1 MSSYLDGLNNAQ
13 LDAVRTTEGAV
24 RVLAGAGTGK
34 TRALTA
40 RYCYLVNLLGIDPAS
55 ILCVTFTN
63 KAAAEMKTRIR
74 RRLGDVDMQYVCTFH
89 SWCARM
95 LREDI
100 HVLNYP
106 SEYLLLDEEDRKEV
120 LQKVYID
127 LGITLKELPIRRA
140 VEYIGERKS
149 REGYMAVI
157 ETLSNPL
164 PAKAEGAKA
173 ADRMGEIYA
182 RYLYEQK
189 KTFALDYD
197 DLIIFAHYILKNYP
211 EVARKWQGRMEYV
224 MVDEFQDVSRR
235 QYDIASILAGRH
247 GNLFIVGDP
256 DQAIYTWRG
265 ARVELILDFDKAF
278 AGCTSIV
285 MDDNYRSTP
294 EILRVSNSL
303 IAHNRNRY
311 PKSLRA
317 HAEAGPL
324 PHLYH
329 GRNDRDEAQ
338 WVARR
343 IAEEIRGG
351 TPPRQIAVLYRA
363 HHVSRPLEDVFIKRG
378 INYVIYSGTAFYSRR
393 EVKDTIAYL
402 RMLVYGDD
410 LSFLRTFNTPSRRM
424 GTQKLNAIRA
434 NAEARG
440 LSLYES
446 LQELAATPA
455 FARTGAKAYIDTIEG
470 CRELVGKVPLGDLVQ
485 AVVERSGYEE
495 LLRGLSEWERID
507 NLAELKRAVEEAG
520 HDDDATLE
528 QYLRRVALVT
538 NLDAKAERD
547 DAIRMMTV
555 HTAKGMEF
563 DTVFV
568 CGMAEGSFPSKRSTG
583 VDDIEEE
590 RRLAYVAFT
599 RARKRLMV
607 SDAEGY
613 GHDRTERTPSR
624 FIYEAGPANF
634 DIERPLPE
642 QAPVAAPMAGDG
654 EKLLFAPGD
663 RVEHPVFGP
672 GTVTSVDNDKYT
684 VAFDRLGTE
693 RSLRPGAPLDKI

>member
-40 RYCYLVNLLGIDPAS
+40 RYCYLVDLLGIDPAS

-63 KAAAEMKTRIR
+63 KAAAEMKNRIR

-256 DQAIYTWRG
+256 DQTIYTWRG
-265 ARVELILDFDKAF
+265 ARVQLILDFDKAF

-294 EILRVSNSL
+294 EILRVSNTL

-317 HAEAGPL
+317 HADAGTL
-324 PHLYH
+324 PRLYH

-351 TPPRQIAVLYRA
+351 TQPRQIAVLYRA

-393 EVKDTIAYL
+393 EVKDTIGYL

-568 CGMAEGSFPSKRSTG
+568 CGMAEACFRRNGARAST
-583 VDDIEEE
+583 
-590 RRLAYVAFT
+590 T
-599 RARKRLMV
+599 SRK
-607 SDAEGY
+607 SGAWP
-613 GHDRTERTPSR
+613 TWPSR
-624 FIYEAGPANF
+624 APAN
-634 DIERPLPE
+634 
-642 QAPVAAPMAGDG
+642 A
-654 EKLLFAPGD
+654 
-663 RVEHPVFGP
+663 
-672 GTVTSVDNDKYT
+672 
-684 VAFDRLGTE
+684 
-693 RSLRPGAPLDKI
+693 